1 MSSFYKNAVKVF
13 KHSMGECEKLDD
25 AMDKCKEYE
34 PFIYPPTRGKIF
46 NIYVSEKSH
55 ILISADKWE
64 KEEDSLVFYKDGKVI
79 AWFNSNNI
87 AGMCEGTNYFHLR
100 EV

>member
-1 MSSFYKNAVKVF
+1 MINFYEKAVKLF
-13 KHSMGECEKLDD
+13 KHEMEECKKLDD
-25 AMDKCKEYE
+25 AIGKCKEYE
-34 PFIYPPTRGKIF
+34 PFIYPPTRKKLF
-46 NIYVSEKSH
+46 NVYVSEKSH
-55 ILISADKWE
+55 IAISADKWE
-64 KEEDSLVFYKDGKVI
+64 KEEDSLVFYKDDKVI